1 VWKENILEYLEMGE
15 AEFRLA
21 GEFFVRVKKEFGG
34 EDEESV
40 KVAELRRLE
49 QEGRMMKEFV
59 QKFQRVARGS
69 EYEGR
74 ALVKEFKRGMSK
86 AIRRK
91 LMEAKRSPT
100 SINW

>member
-1 VWKENILEYLEMGE
+1 MWKENILEYLEMGE

-49 QEGRMMKEFV
+49 
-59 QKFQRVARGS
+59 
-69 EYEGR
+69 
-74 ALVKEFKRGMSK
+74 
-86 AIRRK
+86 
-91 LMEAKRSPT
+91 
-100 SINW
+100 